1 MTAVGTILIYALEL
15 YILLIVVRAILSW
28 FPLRSGTA
36 SYRVYS
42 WVYDATE
49 PYLQLFRRVL
59 PPVRM
64 GNAALDL
71 SPIIGFVVLLVVLRI
86 VRLIFFG

>member
-1 MTAVGTILIYALEL
+1 MTAVGTILIYAIEL

-42 WVYDATE
+42 WVYDAT
-49 PYLQLFRRVL
+49 
-59 PPVRM
+59 
-64 GNAALDL
+64 
-71 SPIIGFVVLLVVLRI
+71 
-86 VRLIFFG
+86 